1 MEQIDYAP
9 LLPKTP
15 PVDLIQWA
23 LEQDAFQKEYL
34 IYKASRVYEP
44 LKDQMRPAVEV
55 VCTHCG
61 EKFFAEKVDAGG
73 CSAAYAPAPFGWYHH
88 EMSESVISGSITMC
102 PVCGSEVKVVHVG
115 SIPRG
120 IEDCAWITT
129 MSRLPIEGCRDRFV
143 LTDWLVKRQI
153 AKSGDSQYTTDPY
166 SAWVVEE
173 KKVVR
178 LMGYMRTLGG
188 SISILHKWEQRKTFC
203 DVYGSA
209 SMVYPWDKS
218 LLEGTTAENCKLD
231 LYQDADGKRLVAYL
245 SLWRKRPAVENLLV
259 QGCGYFLAELID
271 RERNSGYDHGGIPKL
286 KDINWKEKRPAQMLG
301 LNKEEFRHMRR
312 MCWNVEDLERYR
324 LVKASGLPLK
334 LPEDI
339 HLLRSRPVY
348 EINRILEEGPLGDFW
363 RILRY
368 LKKQKESWSTL
379 QDYWRMA
386 REDGRDLEDSLV
398 RWPRSLGASHAR
410 QIEERQAAEARK
422 EAAKR
427 AEQIAARAPLFQARA
442 QELDKLSFALGGLMI
457 RPCANEEELILEG
470 KLLHHCVATYAK
482 RYAEGRTAIL
492 FIRRI
497 SEPDKPFFTLE
508 FDEEKNMVR
517 QNRGLHNCDR
527 TPEVKAFETAWLNHA
542 RHARPKER
550 TKIA

>member
-1 MEQIDYAP
+1 MEQIDYAQ

-15 PVDLIQWA
+15 PVDLVQWA
-23 LEQDAFQKEYL
+23 LEQDVFKKEYL

-44 LKDQMRPAVEV
+44 LEDQMRPAVEV

-73 CSAAYAPAPFGWYHH
+73 CSMAYTAAPFGWYHH
-88 EMSESVISGSITMC
+88 EMSESVISGSVTMC
-102 PVCGSEVKVVHVG
+102 PACGCEVKVVHVG

-129 MSRLPIEGCRDRFV
+129 MSRLPIEGRLDRFV

-259 QGCGYFLAELID
+259 QDCGYFLAELID
-271 RERNSGYDHGGIPKL
+271 RERNSCYDYDGIPKL

-312 MCWNVEDLERYR
+312 MRWNVEDLERYR
-324 LVKASGLPLK
+324 SVKTAGVPLT
-334 LPEDI
+334 LPEDMQ
-339 HLLRSRPVY
+339 LLRSRPAY
-348 EINRILEEGPLGDFW
+348 EINRILEEGTPGDFW

-368 LKKQKESWSTL
+368 LKKQKQPWNTL
-379 QDYWRMA
+379 QDYWHMA
-386 REDGRDLEDSLV
+386 HRLHRDLMDSLV
-398 RWPRSLGASHAR
+398 RWPRSLTAAHDQVMAELKAR
-410 QIEERQAAEARK
+410 ENAALNEMFI
-422 EAAKR
+422 KR
-427 AEQIAARAPLFQARA
+427 AEELAYLSF
-442 QELDKLSFALGGLMI
+442 ELDGLLI
-457 RPCANEEELILEG
+457 RPCQTETELIREG
-470 KLLHHCVATYAK
+470 KDLHHCVATYAK
-482 RYAEGRTAIL
+482 WHAEGKTAIL
-492 FIRRI
+492 FIRQAA
-497 SEPDKPFFTLE
+497 EPDKPFFTLE
-508 FDEEKNMVR
+508 FDEKTRTVR
-517 QNRGLHNCDR
+517 QNRGLRNCDR
-527 TPEVKAFETAWLNHA
+527 TPEVKAFENAWLSYV
-542 RHARPKER
+542 RRARPKER